1 MKKLFLLLA
10 AFSAIVSCSSDD
22 DTPQKAEAA
31 LLIGT
36 WNQYKGDFYTTYD
49 NKTQTV
55 YPNGCES
62 QNTVEYN
69 ETDVNV
75 VNYESKDGTCT
86 PAVNKNGKY
95 TYDKETKQLIH
106 GKVYIVT
113 KITPTEL
120 VTEDHNM
127 DWDGDGKKDV
137 TTRYFRKVK

>member
-22 DTPQKAEAA
+22 DSPKKDEAA

-49 NKTQTV
+49 NKTQTL

-62 QNTVEYN
+62 QNTVEYTEN
-69 ETDVNV
+69 EVNV
-75 VNYESKDGTCT
+75 VKYESKDGTCVAAL
-86 PAVNKNGKY
+86 PKNGKY
-95 TYDKETKQLIH
+95 TYDKVTKKLTH

-120 VTEDHNM
+120 VTEDHNT
-127 DWDGDGKKDV
+127 DWDGDGKNDV
-137 TTRYFRKVK
+137 TTRYFKRIK